1 MMDNIIDAIRQPLLD
16 VATEIH
22 GSIVYLDAGAA
33 EVAQLSFGP
42 AFLFGK
48 CLVRVAVTPCQLLVT
63 QLESAGPD
71 NTASKAPCF

>member
-1 MMDNIIDAIRQPLLD
+1 MMDNIIEAIRQPLLD

-33 EVAQLSFGP
+33 EVAQLSLGP

-48 CLVRVAVTPCQLLVT
+48 CLLWVTVISGL
-63 QLESAGPD
+63 
-71 NTASKAPCF
+71 